1 MNRITSRVGGG
12 RVRRNRATN
21 TWVGDHVGWRLR
33 QLEITSVGDYVV
45 SEFTSCRS
53 LRCVGVHIQSRNSHS
68 ESELTFRV
76 GVNVQSRS
84 SRSESESRSESQSSH
99 IYVGVMLQLR
109 RSHVAVTSETSK
121 LSCWSHIAMYITD
134 YRLSQNLLTAIV
146 QQSLLDCWSSCWGL
160 CYLHISGQTFAS
172 FNGGGIW
179 RW

>member
-109 RSHVAVTSETSK
+109 RSHVAVTSESCRSYVGVMSQLRRRQVNFHVGVTSQCT
-121 LSCWSHIAMYITD
+121 SQTTD
-134 YRLSQNLLTAIV
+134 YRKI
-146 QQSLLDCWSSCWGL
+146 
-160 CYLHISGQTFAS
+160 Y
-172 FNGGGIW
+172 
-179 RW
+179 